1 MPSDD
6 TGARVS
12 TVVVSPQHV
21 RSPTSSE
28 RRRDPPKPNV
38 TKTSKPTSASRKRSK
53 KPRASA
59 AREPERSLLAFARLA
74 KRLGLR
80 WYVFGAQ
87 AVNLHG
93 FPRATADLDLTID
106 MGALPLMD
114 VVAKLRK
121 SGFTPRFTDAEFLAT
136 TRVIPV
142 VHGDF
147 PIDLVLAGPGLEQ
160 QFLDEVVLL
169 PLEKLQIPV
178 LSVENLIVTK
188 VLAGRPKDLEDV
200 RELIAIRDVDHGRV
214 ERLLAIV
221 ERALDQSDLQPLY
234 RRLRAGS

>member
-1 MPSDD
+1 
-6 TGARVS
+6 
-12 TVVVSPQHV
+12 
-21 RSPTSSE
+21 
-28 RRRDPPKPNV
+28 V

-53 KPRASA
+53 KPRRKAA
-59 AREPERSLLAFARLA
+59 AREPEASLLAFAKLA
-74 KRLGLR
+74 KRLNIR

-93 FPRATADLDLTID
+93 FPRTTADLDLTID
-106 MGALPLMD
+106 AGALPMLE
-114 VVAKLRK
+114 VLAKLEK

-142 VHGDF
+142 VHGEF

-188 VLAGRPKDLEDV
+188 VLAGRPKDLEDI
-200 RELIAIRDVDHGRV
+200 RELIAIREVDHDRV
-214 ERLLAIV
+214 ERLLAVI
-221 ERALDQSDLQPLY
+221 ESALDQSDLRALY